1 MSLEICKAQVFGFRN
16 QQGRRIPDFIIKN
29 NYDGRFLEWRDV
41 SQTGIKEVDENIGCD
56 GSVVVHKKLMRKRS
70 LRSWSFKKWAN
81 SITIRTGHFENW
93 ST

>member
-56 GSVVVHKKLMRKRS
+56 GSVVVHKKAHAEKIIEKLE
-70 LRSWSFKKWAN
+70 F
-81 SITIRTGHFENW
+81 
-93 ST
+93 